1 METQEEKANVLLGLL
16 SQVAEMS
23 AKADEVA
30 GSLDWLTE
38 VSEETLIGQVLTPS
52 DELLKAGRPAYYFSH
67 ADELARRIED
77 AGKITDEI
85 LAEPTDAEV
94 AAAFDNAV
102 EPNDGGH
109 FQLITV
115 YAIRRALGDYEGQVE
130 GEFKLLSRTDEEM
143 YGPKGEEL
151 EALLADLK
159 DMFEEA
165 RDEAPFDFTAGRPTS
180 MEEVAVAKQEVETS
194 PMLQ

>member
-1 METQEEKANVLLGLL
+1 MEAQNEKANVLLGLL
-16 SQVAEMS
+16 AQGAEMS
-23 AKADEVA
+23 AKATEVA
-30 GSLDWLTE
+30 ESLDWLTE
-38 VSEETLIGQVLTPS
+38 VSEETLIGQVLMPS
-52 DELLKAGRPAYYFSH
+52 DEILKAGRPAYYFAH

-102 EPNDGGH
+102 DVGDSAA
-109 FQLITV
+109 FQLITA
-115 YAIRRALGDYEGQVE
+115 YAIRRALGDYEEQVE
-130 GEFKLLSRTDEEM
+130 GEFELLSRTDEEM
-143 YGPKGEEL
+143 YGPEGEEL

-159 DMFEEA
+159 GMFEEA
-165 RDEAPFDFTAGRPTS
+165 RDEAPFDFTDGRPTS
-180 MEEVAVAKQEVETS
+180 MEEVAIAKQKEETS